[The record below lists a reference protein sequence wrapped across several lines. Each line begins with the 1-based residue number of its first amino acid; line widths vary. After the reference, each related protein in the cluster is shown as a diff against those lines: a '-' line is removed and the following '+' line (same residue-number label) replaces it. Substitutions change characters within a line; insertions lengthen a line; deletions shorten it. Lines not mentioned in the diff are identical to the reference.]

1 MKIRTDVGTVDAV
14 KNLMSVCTD
23 IYTAYMKTVFL
34 FLTGLLLAATGIAQQ
49 QKPNIVV
56 IMADDLGF
64 SDIGAYGSEISTPNL
79 DSLSKTGIRLKQ
91 FYNTGRCCPSRASLL
106 TGRYSHNTGMGYMTG
121 FDQGVDGYR
130 GDLSHETMTIAEA
143 LKPAGYKSYMAGKW
157 HLATSTRPNGPKDNW
172 PGQRGFDR
180 FFGTLVGSG
189 SYFTPKTLTSGNK
202 AVKPSRDF
210 YLTDAISDSAADF
223 INDHAAINQHQANPF
238 FLYVAYTAPHWPLHA
253 READIQRYMK
263 LYAQGWDVMRK
274 KRYKKQV
281 QLGVIDRDYPLSP
294 RHDTVPAWK
303 DIPASD
309 KELWVKRMATY
320 AAQVDCMD
328 QGIGRIMESLK
339 KNNLTKNTMVV
350 FIADNGGCAEYL
362 NQLDST
368 IDKLG
373 TDESY
378 QSYRDPWANVSNTP
392 FRLFKTRLHEGGIH
406 SPFIISWPG
415 QTAEPGSIVDNA
427 PAHIIDLMPTFLQA
441 AGLSYPTALNTSKN
455 LPFDGVSLLSAFKGS
470 SFPER
475 MLYWEHQA
483 NRAIRVGNWKLV
495 SMSSED
501 EPYLGRWELYHL
513 NDDKTELK
521 DLSSRYPEKVR
532 EMEQLW
538 MKWANENKVFPLNG
552 TDLKKRGLQI
562 KRTF

>member
-23 IYTAYMKTVFL
+23 FYTAHMKTVFL

-49 QKPNIVV
+49 RKPNIVV

-64 SDIGAYGSEISTPNL
+64 SDIGAYGSEIATPNL
-79 DSLSKTGIRLKQ
+79 DSLSTTGVRLKQ

-106 TGRYSHNTGMGYMTG
+106 TGRYSHNAGMGYMTG

-130 GDLSHETMTIAEA
+130 GDLSHETPTIAEA
-143 LKPAGYKSYMAGKW
+143 LKPAGYTSYMSGKW
-157 HLATSTRPNGPKDNW
+157 HLATSTKPNGAKDNW
-172 PGQRGFDR
+172 PLQRGFDR

-189 SYFTPKTLTSGNK
+189 SFFTPKTLTSGNK
-202 AVKPSRDF
+202 AVKPAPGF
-210 YLTDAISDSAADF
+210 YYTDAISDSAADF
-223 INDHAAINQHQANPF
+223 IDRHVADQRSNPF

-253 READIQRYMK
+253 KAEDIQRYMK
-263 LYAQGWDVMRK
+263 LYAQGWDALRK
-274 KRYKKQV
+274 KRYKKQL
-281 QLGVIDRDYPLSP
+281 QLGVIDKDYPLSP

-303 DIPASD
+303 EIPEAD
-309 KELWVKRMATY
+309 KQLWIKRMATY

-328 QGIGRIMESLK
+328 QGIGRIMASLK
-339 KNNLTKNTMVV
+339 KNGLAENTMVV
-350 FIADNGGCAEYL
+350 FLADNGGCAEYL

-368 IDKLG
+368 LEKLG
-373 TDESY
+373 TDDSY
-378 QSYRDPWANVSNTP
+378 QSYRDPWANLSNTP

-406 SPFIISWPG
+406 SPFIVSWPG
-415 QTAEPGSIVDNA
+415 QTAKPGSIVDNE
-427 PAHIIDLMPTFLQA
+427 PAHIIDLMPTFLEA
-441 AGLSYPTALNTSKN
+441 AGNANPAMFSNTG
-455 LPFDGVSLLSAFKGS
+455 PHQVDGVSLLSVFKGS

-483 NRAIRVGNWKLV
+483 NRAIRFQDWKLV
-495 SMSSED
+495 SMSSEE
-501 EPYLGRWELYHL
+501 EPYIGPWELYHL
-513 NDDKTELK
+513 KEDKTELK
-521 DLSSRYPEKVR
+521 NLASLYPEKVG
-532 EMEQLW
+532 ELEQWW
-538 MKWANENKVFPLNG
+538 MKWAKENKVFPLNG